1 MRVFRTLPPLPTALL
16 LLTGVGIALN
26 FTWLESKETWLQILV
41 GVMAMGASFVAGLLS
56 PRLVNLFVVW
66 IIVLGSIAVAFA
78 VFGASSAD
86 VPPILF
92 AIMLSL
98 IYGIAAYLVFGVG
111 WAVRVCLVGPQ
122 TSKDG
127 DL

>member
-1 MRVFRTLPPLPTALL
+1 MRVFRIYPPLTIGLL
-16 LLTGVGIALN
+16 LLTGVGIALE
-26 FTWLESKETWLQILV
+26 FTWLESKETWLQVLV
-41 GVMAMGASFVAGLLS
+41 GVVAMAASFVAGLLS

-111 WAVRVCLVGPQ
+111 WAVRVCLVGMEE
-122 TSKDG
+122 TRERSF
-127 DL
+127 

>member
-1 MRVFRTLPPLPTALL
+1 MGVFRIYPPLTIALL
-16 LLTGVGIALN
+16 LLTGVGIALE

-41 GVMAMGASFVAGLLS
+41 GVMAIAASFVAGLLS
-56 PRLVNLFVVW
+56 QRLVNLFVVW
-66 IIVLGSIAVAFA
+66 TIVLGSIAVASA

-111 WAVRVCLVGPQ
+111 WAVRVCLVGSEA
-122 TSKDG
+122 SKERSF
-127 DL
+127 